1 MVLKAVLLDF
11 NGVIINDEPL
21 HQELIA
27 DILLGENLRPD
38 PSEFSDYCLGRSD
51 RDALKAI
58 LASRGRIVTDEYL
71 NKLIAAKS
79 QAYQQKISAWETLPI
94 YPDLVEFLT
103 QLPEQNLITGLVT
116 GAGRAEVEIV
126 LQRTEL
132 ERYFTIIVTADDVS
146 SGKPDPEGYLLAISL
161 LNQQNPDLNLQPAQC
176 LAIEDSYPGI
186 EAAKKAG
193 MQVVGIANTHPLHM
207 LQRRANWTVDYLSQ
221 IELDRVDQLIS

>member
-27 DILLGENLRPD
+27 DILLKENLRPD
-38 PSEFSDYCLGRSD
+38 PSEFSDCCLGRSD
-51 RDALKAI
+51 RDALKSI

-79 QAYQQKISAWETLPI
+79 QAYRQKISTWETLPI
-94 YPDLVEFLT
+94 YPDLVEFLKL
-103 QLPEQNLITGLVT
+103 LPEQNLITGLVT

-126 LQRTEL
+126 LQCAEL
-132 ERYFTIIVTADDVS
+132 EKYFTTIVTADDVS
-146 SGKPDPEGYLLAISL
+146 SGKPDPEGYLLAVTR
-161 LNQQNPDLNLQPAQC
+161 LNEQNPDLNLQPAQC

-193 MQVVGIANTHPLHM
+193 MQVVGIANTYPLHM
-207 LQRRANWTVDYLSQ
+207 LQRRADWTVDYLSQ
-221 IELDRVDQLIS
+221 IELDRVISF